1 MKLTFETILVGLVF
15 FGFGLFAQALNS
27 PLPQSQPEQQEEQE
41 LGSIQQ
47 DEQEQQTNSIPEY
60 SDIEV
65 IGPQGES
72 SVQRPGTLRN
82 IPNQTGEYI
91 IVKGDTLW
99 DICDRLLDNPWYWPK
114 LWKLNT
120 YIENPHLIYPGDK
133 LYFDEGSNRSYPD
146 MGFSNKDGFDDN
158 DGSNDYDNS
167 TYAGEG
173 GFSGSTIVYNDG
185 SKMVLRPIFF
195 LTENTLQTQGHI
207 SHALANKEELTESD
221 IVYIKMKPG
230 VAMPKKGDR
239 FYVIEE
245 ISELHARQNAHAGRL
260 YGKIIRKNAV
270 IEVNSVGSNTI
281 EAVIISSDNE
291 VRRNFELIA
300 YQPQIISFDITTSND
315 RVKSK
320 ILGVTDQQIMIRDGD
335 YVFIDEGEKSQLKPG
350 TILYAVRKGDP
361 LISAKENADLPEL
374 TYGKLVVVEVYKNSS
389 MAYVT
394 DVRDALEVGE
404 ILKTFVE

>member
-1 MKLTFETILVGLVF
+1 MRIIVKMMFVCLMFMSFESQ
-15 FGFGLFAQALNS
+15 AQALNS
-27 PLPQSQPEQQEEQE
+27 PIPKQQPSQQEI
-41 LGSIQQ
+41 SDQQ
-47 DEQEQQTNSIPEY
+47 AESSQQQTTTIPNY

-65 IGPQGES
+65 LGPQGAAS
-72 SVQRPGTLRN
+72 SQRPGTLRN

-146 MGFSNKDGFDDN
+146 MGFSNKDEGGRSNQNAYN
-158 DGSNDYDNS
+158 DP
-167 TYAGEG
+167 YANN
-173 GFSGSTIVYNDG
+173 GFSGKTIVYNDG

-195 LTENTLQTQGHI
+195 LAEKNLKIQGHI
-207 SHALANKEELTESD
+207 SHALANKRELTESD
-221 IVYIKMKPG
+221 LVYIKMKQG
-230 VAMPKKGDR
+230 IAMPKKGDR
-239 FYVIEE
+239 FYVVEHV
-245 ISELHARQNAHAGRL
+245 SELHARQNTHSGKL

-270 IEVNSVGSNTI
+270 IEVKSVGVNTI
-281 EAVIISSDNE
+281 EAVIISSDYAIK
-291 VRRNFELIA
+291 RDFEFIA
-300 YQPQIISFDITTSND
+300 YQPQIISFDVATSNKN
-315 RVKSK
+315 VKAK
-320 ILGVTDQQIMIRDGD
+320 ILGVTDNQIMIRDGD
-335 YVFIDEGEKSQLKPG
+335 YVFIDIGEKSQLKPG

-361 LISAKENADLPEL
+361 LVSVKDNKNMPEL
-374 TYGKLVVVEVYKNSS
+374 TYGKLVLVEVYKNSS

>member
-1 MKLTFETILVGLVF
+1 MKLIFETIVVGFVF
-15 FGFGLFAQALNS
+15 VGFELFAQALNS
-27 PLPQSQPEQQEEQE
+27 PIPQEKPPQQEQE
-41 LGSIQQ
+41 ENVTQQ
-47 DEQEQQTNSIPEY
+47 INQEQQGLNVPEY

-65 IGPQGES
+65 IGPQGGAPD
-72 SVQRPGTLRN
+72 QRPGTLRN

-146 MGFSNKDGFDDN
+146 MGFSNKDGFN
-158 DGSNDYDNS
+158 ENNNSASNNMYGSNN
-167 TYAGEG
+167 

-195 LTENTLQTQGHI
+195 LTESNLQIQGHI

-230 VAMPKKGDR
+230 IAMPKKGDR

-245 ISELHARQNAHAGRL
+245 VSKLHARQKTQAGRL

-270 IEVNSVGSNTI
+270 IEVKSVGSNTI

-300 YQPQIISFDITTSND
+300 YQPQIISFDIAKSAD
-315 RVKSK
+315 RVKAK

-335 YVFIDEGEKSQLKPG
+335 YVFIDTGEKSQLKAG
-350 TILYAVRKGDP
+350 TVLYAVRKGDP
-361 LISAKENADLPEL
+361 LVSEKTNEDLPEL